1 MESKEF
7 NEFVRDI
14 KSKNKDITINF
25 DEDLNKMISGME
37 NTELQLALES
47 FKDVLYEIRMTNK
60 KSIFVGVRLRFRE
73 RIDLNMSPIEE
84 TFEVNVYG
92 DVEKSIHLYKKD
104 KITAGKLF
112 KNIVLDILDW
122 FNSSGIYR
130 PYLW

>member
-25 DEDLNKMISGME
+25 EEDLNKMISGME

-60 KSIFVGVRLRFRE
+60 KSIFVGVRLR
-73 RIDLNMSPIEE
+73 L
-84 TFEVNVYG
+84 
-92 DVEKSIHLYKKD
+92 EKELI
-104 KITAGKLF
+104 
-112 KNIVLDILDW
+112 
-122 FNSSGIYR
+122 
-130 PYLW
+130 

>member
-25 DEDLNKMISGME
+25 EEDLNKMISGME

-60 KSIFVGVRLRFRE
+60 KSIFVGVRLRCIE
-73 RIDLNMSPIEE
+73 RIDLDMSPIEE

-92 DVEKSIHLYKKD
+92 DVEKSIHLHKKD